1 MGGEN
6 VIGRAMMGLLRGS
19 TNPVVRKIG
28 GVAKAIAPTVYQTAS
43 DLTDAFF
50 DPEKLAME
58 YYAKEFNP
66 SPKQIESLQ
75 DVKDFIGGFSSVP
88 MAPPFLGRGQT
99 DRGYVPETK
108 FTLSPWGMSS
118 MSAMGNMYDPYLEGA
133 VKHNAGMRAY
143 EQSENQAN
151 KRPFDDWA
159 KLHEAVQNRHA
170 RTIELQAALRKDPKI
185 IAAAKGD
192 PKIMAKLIQQRT
204 AAANKDGFNAG
215 DYLRFTLMNE
225 QNPNFGSMK
234 IGTTQA
240 HSLELPD
247 MTGRRPYIIR

>member
-19 TNPVVRKIG
+19 TNPVVQKIG
-28 GVAKAIAPTVYQTAS
+28 GVAKALAPTFYQTAS
-43 DLTDAFF
+43 DITDAFF
-50 DPEKLAME
+50 DPEKAAME

-99 DRGYVPETK
+99 DRGYLPVAN
-108 FTLSPWGMSS
+108 LS
-118 MSAMGNMYDPYLEGA
+118 MGSDTSGGFGMYDPYPERA
-133 VKHNAGMRAY
+133 MKHNAGMRAY

-170 RTIELQAALRKDPKI
+170 KTMEYQATLRKDPKI

-192 PKIMAKLIQQRT
+192 PKRMAQLIHQKT
-204 AAANKDGFNAG
+204 VAHNKNTFNAG
-215 DYLRFTLMNE
+215 DYLRYTIMNDPLE
-225 QNPNFGSMK
+225 TFGSMK
-234 IGTTQA
+234 VGDTQA
-240 HSLELPD
+240 HTLELPD

>member
-1 MGGEN
+1 MNEKSF
-6 VIGRAMMGLLRGS
+6 IGQQIMGLLKNAS
-19 TNPVVRKIG
+19 NPV
-28 GVAKAIAPTVYQTAS
+28 AKSITGIVGPHVYDNIANYI
-43 DLTDAFF
+43 DMNF
-50 DPEKLAME
+50 DPQKAAME

-66 SPKQIESLQ
+66 SSKQIESLQ
-75 DVKDFIGGFSSVP
+75 DVKDFIGGFSGVP
-88 MAPPFLGRGQT
+88 MAPPFLGRGEM
-99 DRGYVPETK
+99 DRGYLPVQNLALGTQ
-108 FTLSPWGMSS
+108 GMS
-118 MSAMGNMYDPYLEGA
+118 MAYDPYPEYA
-133 VKHNAGMRAY
+133 MKHNAGMRSY
-143 EQSENQAN
+143 EQSQNEAA

-159 KLHEAVQNRHA
+159 KLHEAVQKRHA